1 MNHRPQDWS
10 GNGRPRAA
18 KPVPRS
24 RHRRAELLDAAR
36 TLVFNEGVGRFTMRR
51 LGEAVGITEA
61 AVYRHFT
68 NKEAVLLALIDLLFA
83 GWHDEVDRIMAR
95 PEPAAQ
101 KLHRLADFHVSHL
114 VKREFNP
121 LMLLSEAAAPEGLA
135 IRQALFTKGAVVTQ
149 ALTTIVTA
157 GVRTG
162 EFADDLDVPAAV
174 RAALGLLQG
183 TLVRWSLAR
192 SSAGMRRELA
202 ASLTLLI
209 RGFAPSGELRR
220 PATTKRPGTV
230 RGSTGK
236 PHNRNT

>member
-1 MNHRPQDWS
+1 MNHRPQTLPVEA
-10 GNGRPRAA
+10 RPRTA

-24 RHRRAELLDAAR
+24 RHRREELLDAAR

-68 NKEAVLLALIDLLFA
+68 NKEAVLLDLIDLLFA
-83 GWHDEVDRIMAR
+83 GWHDEVESIMR
-95 PEPAAQ
+95 RDEPAAQ
-101 KLHRLADFHVSHL
+101 KLHRLADYHVSHL

-121 LMLLSEAAAPEGLA
+121 LMLLSEAASPEGLA
-135 IRQALFTKGAVVTQ
+135 IREALFTKGAVVNQ
-149 ALTTIVTA
+149 ALTTIVTD

-162 EFADDLDVPAAV
+162 EFAPDLDVPAAV

-192 SSAGMRRELA
+192 SSTGMRRDLA
-202 ASLTLLI
+202 ASLTLLM
-209 RGFAPSGELRR
+209 RGFMPTTEQRR
-220 PATTKRPGTV
+220 PTRTDRP
-230 RGSTGK
+230 RPQRRATGK
-236 PHNRNT
+236 PH